1 VLWTADPYTDVIPG
15 SNDTYTIMAASDA
28 FTALGTV
35 ALVGVFAVSC
45 VAGKACAFQLV
56 AMGQYFVEKTKQ
68 TAKDV
73 ENMVESTAEKS
84 QRELEKT
91 SKMAAAVGE
100 NAAKGVQQKGFD
112 SLKEIV
118 AD

>member
-1 VLWTADPYTDVIPG
+1 
-15 SNDTYTIMAASDA
+15 
-28 FTALGTV
+28 
-35 ALVGVFAVSC
+35 
-45 VAGKACAFQLV
+45 
-56 AMGQYFVEKTKQ
+56 
-68 TAKDV
+68 
-73 ENMVESTAEKS
+73 MVESTAEKS